1 VGTPNERLIAARQRT
16 RSERAPGR
24 AMPRA
29 EVAAAVRAWL
39 LGRTGQDYAFDGHYL
54 GKLERGLVARPRE
67 EYRAGLRY
75 VLNAGSDAELGFA
88 PDVPGLRPDR
98 PHTPARPVIDH
109 GNDHV
114 GRGNDLDSEL
124 MDAASESATW
134 LSLAESSNVGELT
147 VEQLHADV
155 RRIATSYLKT
165 PTGPLFTRTRA
176 LRDRAFVLLEGRQR
190 PAQTRQ
196 LYAAAGWALTL
207 LAWMTVDLGRPD
219 VAETHAR
226 SARVCA
232 DNADLDGLRAWVC
245 ATQHTAA
252 FWQDDFARAA
262 EYAAEGRRYAEG
274 SAALYLASAHAM
286 DLSRSHQ
293 LVQAHEVLTE
303 ARHLA
308 DRLEMSPDEVGGPFQ
323 CTTGRAAGLW
333 ADTHFGLRQPSEALT
348 LSQDGLTAFERTPVG
363 ERNAGSERMV
373 RLQLAKAHLMLGE
386 PDGAAEAL
394 QPVLETP
401 PEHRVRPLLRRVG
414 EVAALAAVE
423 GPRPAAA
430 ITTGIRDA
438 VADFT
443 RRSTATS

>member
-1 VGTPNERLIAARQRT
+1 MQ
-16 RSERAPGR
+16 
-24 AMPRA
+24 RA
-29 EVAAAVRAWL
+29 EVADAVRAWL
-39 LGRTGQDYAFDGHYL
+39 LATTGREFAFDGHYL
-54 GKLERGLVARPRE
+54 GKLERGLVTRPRE
-67 EYRAGLRY
+67 EYRAALRY
-75 VLNAGSDAELGFA
+75 VLNAGSDVDLGFESA
-88 PDVPGLRPDR
+88 ASAVRFVDSPDR
-98 PHTPARPVIDH
+98 RLSRTWPV
-109 GNDHV
+109 
-114 GRGNDLDSEL
+114 LDSGNNLDTEL

-165 PTGPLFTRTRA
+165 PTGPLFARTRA

-232 DNADLDGLRAWVC
+232 DNADLDSLRAWVC

-274 SAALYLASAHAM
+274 SAALYLASAQAM

-293 LVQAHEVLTE
+293 LDRAHEVLTE

-308 DRLEMSPDEVGGPFQ
+308 DRLQMSPDEVGGPFQ

-333 ADTHFGLRQPSEALT
+333 ADTHFGLHQPREALALT
-348 LSQDGLTAFERTPVG
+348 LDGLTAFERTPAA

-373 RLQLAKAHLMLGE
+373 RLQLAKAHLMLSE

-401 PEHRVRPLLRRVG
+401 PEHRVRPLLRRVT
-414 EVAALAAVE
+414 EVAALAQVE
-423 GPRPAAA
+423 GPRPAA
-430 ITTGIRDA
+430 ISTGIRDSI
-438 VADFT
+438 ADFT
-443 RRSTATS
+443 RHSTATS

>member
-1 VGTPNERLIAARQRT
+1 MPTPNERLLAARQRA
-16 RSERAPGR
+16 RSERAPGKP
-24 AMPRA
+24 MGRA
-29 EVAAAVRAWL
+29 EVADAVRAWL
-39 LGRTGQDYAFDGHYL
+39 LSRTGREYPFDGHYL
-54 GKLERGLVARPRE
+54 GKLERGLVERPRD
-67 EYRAGLRY
+67 EYRAALRY
-75 VLNAGSDAELGFA
+75 VLGVGSDADLGF
-88 PDVPGLRPDR
+88 D
-98 PHTPARPVIDH
+98 PASLALKSVTSERRLSDTWPVLDPA
-109 GNDHV
+109 NDM
-114 GRGNDLDSEL
+114 DSEL

-134 LSLAESSNVGELT
+134 LSLAESTNVGELT

-155 RRIATSYLKT
+155 RRIATSYLKA

-219 VAETHAR
+219 IAETHAR

-262 EYAAEGRRYAEG
+262 EYAAEGRQYAEG
-274 SAALYLASAHAM
+274 SAALYLASAEAM
-286 DLSRSHQ
+286 DLSRCHQ
-293 LVQAHEVLTE
+293 LARAQEVLDE

-308 DRLEMSPDEVGGPFQ
+308 ERFQPSFDEVGGPFQ
-323 CTTGRAAGLW
+323 CTVGRAAGLW
-333 ADTHFGLRQPSEALT
+333 ADTHFGLNEPTEALALT
-348 LSQDGLTAFERTPVG
+348 LDGLSVFDRTPVA

-414 EVAALAAVE
+414 EVAELAAVE
-423 GPRPAAA
+423 GPRRAGA
-430 ITTGIRDA
+430 ITTGIRESI
-438 VADFT
+438 ADFT
-443 RRSTATS
+443 VHARTAT

>member
-1 VGTPNERLIAARQRT
+1 M
-16 RSERAPGR
+16 S
-24 AMPRA
+24 RA
-29 EVAAAVRAWL
+29 EVADAARAWL
-39 LGRTGQDYAFDGHYL
+39 LARTGRDFPLDGHYL
-54 GKLERGLVARPRE
+54 GKLERGLVSRPRD
-67 EYRAGLRY
+67 EYRAALRY
-75 VLNAGSDAELGFA
+75 VLNAGSDADLGFA
-88 PDVPGLRPDR
+88 PAAAGGLAVDPAGRRLSQTWPALDPRDDVD
-98 PHTPARPVIDH
+98 
-109 GNDHV
+109 N
-114 GRGNDLDSEL
+114 EL

-134 LSLAESSNVGELT
+134 LSLAETSNVGELT

-274 SAALYLASAHAM
+274 SAELYLASAHAM
-286 DLSRSHQ
+286 DLSRSHR
-293 LVQAHEVLTE
+293 LDQAHEVLTE

-308 DRLEMSPDEVGGPFQ
+308 DQ
-323 CTTGRAAGLW
+323 
-333 ADTHFGLRQPSEALT
+333 
-348 LSQDGLTAFERTPVG
+348 
-363 ERNAGSERMV
+363 
-373 RLQLAKAHLMLGE
+373 LQLSPMRLAGRSSAQLV
-386 PDGAAEAL
+386 A
-394 QPVLETP
+394 
-401 PEHRVRPLLRRVG
+401 PL
-414 EVAALAAVE
+414 AS
-423 GPRPAAA
+423 GPTLTSGSISPQKLW
-430 ITTGIRDA
+430 
-438 VADFT
+438 
-443 RRSTATS
+443 RSPWTV